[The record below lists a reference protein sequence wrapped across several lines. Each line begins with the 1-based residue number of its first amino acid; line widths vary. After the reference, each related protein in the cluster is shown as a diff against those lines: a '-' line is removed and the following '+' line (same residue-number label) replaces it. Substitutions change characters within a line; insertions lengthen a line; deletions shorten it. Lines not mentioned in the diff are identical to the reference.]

1 MDVNENRGG
10 QSSPTKC
17 REEKKLTA
25 NEGLGG
31 GVVRISQSLRGEI
44 SLSGHNQNNQ
54 NNRKK

>member
-44 SLSGHNQNNQ
+44 TLS
-54 NNRKK
+54 